1 MKRKTNGTDKNK
13 LQREHKVYNK
23 EMREMGMHFL
33 QKNFDEYVA
42 YKYGKYKPKKR
53 NLPAPKE
60 EPIYRREESVVP
72 SMNSLANPQKIKDEQ
87 KPKLRLIKGNGN
99 KTEPR
104 NPELKVY
111 TGDLIIG
118 IGTMHKSNSVPVINS
133 NVARDLST
141 MRR

>member
-1 MKRKTNGTDKNK
+1 
-13 LQREHKVYNK
+13 
-23 EMREMGMHFL
+23 MGVQDFECML
-33 QKNFDEYVA
+33 DE
-42 YKYGKYKPKKR
+42 
-53 NLPAPKE
+53 
-60 EPIYRREESVVP
+60 S
-72 SMNSLANPQKIKDEQ
+72 
-87 KPKLRLIKGNGN
+87 

-133 NVARDLST
+133 NVAKDLST